1 MWAARERRFEELADD
16 EPEEAASEEL
26 VALEEPPVDVKRG
39 RLGRVV
45 LLLAVVG
52 VEGAWLAFLLYGAW
66 LLVNYLA

>member
-1 MWAARERRFEELADD
+1 MWAARERRFDELADE
-16 EPEEAASEEL
+16 EPEEAASEE
-26 VALEEPPVDVKRG
+26 VFTPEQPPVDAKRG
-39 RLGRVV
+39 RLGRLV

>member
-1 MWAARERRFEELADD
+1 MWAARERRFEELAED
-16 EPEEAASEEL
+16 EPEEAAPEHA
-26 VALEEPPVDVKRG
+26 VEPAQPPADARRG